1 MVSKPLKAP
10 PRLGRGALDLLFTFH
25 VDGLNRSIFIVVCKM
40 TEQVKWAESLRK
52 KLHGGADSIGN
63 LFVETFHYL
72 ALFGIGVVTVYAG
85 ISTFIDMLQQ
95 PKISVDDILL
105 LFIFLELLAMA
116 GIYFRTNH
124 MPLRFLLY
132 IGVTALIRLLISDVS
147 HHNAPDMGIL
157 YVCGGVLLLSISI
170 LVVRFSSSKYPSVKE
185 KSE

>member
-1 MVSKPLKAP
+1 MVV
-10 PRLGRGALDLLFTFH
+10 GM
-25 VDGLNRSIFIVVCKM
+25 M

-72 ALFGIGVVTVYAG
+72 ALFGIGAVTVYAG
-85 ISTFIDMLQQ
+85 ISTFIVMLQQ

-157 YVCGGVLLLSISI
+157 YVCGGVLLLSVSI

-185 KSE
+185 KAE

>member
-1 MVSKPLKAP
+1 
-10 PRLGRGALDLLFTFH
+10 
-25 VDGLNRSIFIVVCKM
+25 M

-63 LFVETFHYL
+63 LFVEAFHYL

-185 KSE
+185 RSEN

>member
-1 MVSKPLKAP
+1 MVA
-10 PRLGRGALDLLFTFH
+10 GM
-25 VDGLNRSIFIVVCKM
+25 M

-72 ALFGIGVVTVYAG
+72 ALFGIGAVTVYAG
-85 ISTFIDMLQQ
+85 ISTFIVMLQQ

-185 KSE
+185 RSEN

>member
-1 MVSKPLKAP
+1 
-10 PRLGRGALDLLFTFH
+10 
-25 VDGLNRSIFIVVCKM
+25 M

-72 ALFGIGVVTVYAG
+72 ALFGIGAVTVYAG
-85 ISTFIDMLQQ
+85 ISTFIVMLQQ

-157 YVCGGVLLLSISI
+157 YVCGGVLLLSVSI
-170 LVVRFSSSKYPSVKE
+170 LVVRYSSSKYPSVKE

>member
-1 MVSKPLKAP
+1 M
-10 PRLGRGALDLLFTFH
+10 
-25 VDGLNRSIFIVVCKM
+25 N
-40 TEQVKWAESLRK
+40 EQVKWAESLRK
-52 KLHGGADSIGN
+52 KLHGGVNSIGN

-72 ALFGIGVVTVYAG
+72 ALFAIGLITVWAG
-85 ISTFIDMLQQ
+85 ISTLLGMLQQ

-157 YVCGGVLLLSISI
+157 YVCGGVLLLSVSI
-170 LVVRFSSSKYPSVKE
+170 LVVRYSSSKYPSVKE
-185 KSE
+185 KAE

>member
-1 MVSKPLKAP
+1 M
-10 PRLGRGALDLLFTFH
+10 
-25 VDGLNRSIFIVVCKM
+25 M

-72 ALFGIGVVTVYAG
+72 ALFGIGAVTVYAG
-85 ISTFIDMLQQ
+85 ISTFIVMLQQ

-185 KSE
+185 RSEN

>member
-1 MVSKPLKAP
+1 MPCDWTESLNFLMVA
-10 PRLGRGALDLLFTFH
+10 GM
-25 VDGLNRSIFIVVCKM
+25 M

-72 ALFGIGVVTVYAG
+72 ALFGIGAVTVYAG
-85 ISTFIDMLQQ
+85 ISTFIVMLQQ

-185 KSE
+185 RSEN

>member
-1 MVSKPLKAP
+1 
-10 PRLGRGALDLLFTFH
+10 
-25 VDGLNRSIFIVVCKM
+25 M

-72 ALFGIGVVTVYAG
+72 ALFGIGAVTVYAG
-85 ISTFIDMLQQ
+85 ISTFIVMLQQ

-147 HHNAPDMGIL
+147 HHNAPDMGII
-157 YVCGGVLLLSISI
+157 YVCGGVLLLSVSI
-170 LVVRFSSSKYPSVKE
+170 LVVRYSSSKYPSVKE